1 MAAPLSKEARAKIE
15 DYLEQQ
21 DLSELTG
28 VKIKKLVEEDLGITI
43 SQPTA
48 SKIKGE
54 ILEDSS
60 NDQEFLED
68 ESSLKRPKLFEET
81 NAMAETTKSDK
92 TRQLSQEQINAIEH
106 LLQGNSDNVIA
117 ETVGVSR
124 QTIWEWRKQDPLF
137 IAEVNRRRIEL
148 WNEACERMKS
158 LANRALDV
166 LELQLNSGDPKTS
179 LAAAKYVLQGT
190 QLLGDTNLRVGGPT
204 NPEEIILEKFR
215 REARTELAPRIKEIN
230 DERHQVFDLDLNGYE
245 TNQIEEE
252 IEALA
257 KSRLK
262 GKLAEAGLA

>member
-1 MAAPLSKEARAKIE
+1 MAAPLPKEDRAKIMT
-15 DYLEQQ
+15 YLEQQ
-21 DLSELTG
+21 DLSDLTG
-28 VKIKKLVEEDLGITI
+28 VKIKELVKENLGINI

-48 SKIKGE
+48 SKLKAELMDDSPDDGE
-54 ILEDSS
+54 FNE
-60 NDQEFLED
+60 
-68 ESSLKRPKLFEET
+68 ESSPLKCPTLVEKICE
-81 NAMAETTKSDK
+81 MAVTTKPDK

-106 LLQGNSDNVIA
+106 LLQGKSDKVIA

-137 IAEVNRRRIEL
+137 ITEVNRRRIEL
-148 WNEACERMKS
+148 WNEACARMKS

-190 QLLGDTNLRVGGPT
+190 QLLGDTNLRVVGPT
-204 NPEEIILEKFR
+204 NPEEIILEKLR
-215 REARTELAPRIKEIN
+215 REARNELAPRIKEIN
-230 DERHQVFDLDLNGYE
+230 DKRHQVFDLDLDGYE
-245 TNQIEEE
+245 ANQIEEE

-262 GKLAEAGLA
+262 KAMTEAGLS